1 MRNKLTKF
9 LTSECPPKG
18 MRQFAK
24 TWKYAACMLLAFILC
39 IGQMWGATYTYDFG
53 TASDFPELATT
64 ATSGKIT
71 MAQTSYT
78 LALLNQELLQERL
91 S

>member
-24 TWKYAACMLLAFILC
+24 TWKYAACMLLAFILG
-39 IGQMWGATYTYDFG
+39 IGQMWADETFTFAWTSAG
-53 TASDFPELATT
+53 TAGYSYAQVGPTT
-64 ATSGKIT
+64 PSVG
-71 MAQTSYT
+71 T
-78 LALLNQELLQERL
+78 LLTNNTIYFFEQ
-91 S
+91 

>member
-24 TWKYAACMLLAFILC
+24 TWKYAACMLLAFILG
-39 IGQMWGATYTYDFG
+39 IGQMWA
-53 TASDFPELATT
+53 A
-64 ATSGKIT
+64 
-71 MAQTSYT
+71 
-78 LALLNQELLQERL
+78 
-91 S
+91 